1 MARRRAATKALPGAH
16 ACAAQDVCSRL
27 RAAGGLHALQRSG
40 PCCETPAPRALAK
53 AVRLQRRPGAAAPGV
68 PERGTQHG
76 LGLTP
81 YVPSQACD
89 LVNSLQGVNTNAQ
102 ALRAALK
109 TSSNSSLERCRLI
122 LLRGQPAAHSS
133 RAWAEALP
141 ALETDSCR
149 QFRPAGRPLSGL
161 KLLATSKPHSTLIQL
176 LSIL

>member
-102 ALRAALK
+102 ALR
-109 TSSNSSLERCRLI
+109 ER
-122 LLRGQPAAHSS
+122 
-133 RAWAEALP
+133 
-141 ALETDSCR
+141 
-149 QFRPAGRPLSGL
+149 
-161 KLLATSKPHSTLIQL
+161 
-176 LSIL
+176 